1 MSGDGLTMCRLP
13 SGVAENLSR
22 ALAEADAS
30 VQLLAQLTEGEVEVT
45 PEEFER
51 HVGIVA
57 GTGAAL
63 VVVAEALAGVRP
75 GALAE
80 AVLEVCTEPEPEPE
94 EVSHE

>member
-30 VQLLAQLTEGEVEVT
+30 VQLLAQLTEGEVT